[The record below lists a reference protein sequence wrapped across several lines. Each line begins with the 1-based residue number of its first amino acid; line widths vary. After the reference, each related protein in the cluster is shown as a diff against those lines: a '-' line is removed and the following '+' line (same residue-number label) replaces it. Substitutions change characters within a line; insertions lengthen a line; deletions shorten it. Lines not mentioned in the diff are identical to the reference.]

1 MIAEL
6 KGIHTAAETA
16 SGDIDLSVCVKALSN
31 GIETLSTATDIV
43 LNASEKDALSVATP
57 YLNLAAHVISGA
69 FLIKSVVNGMNAGDE
84 LAGSMATLARYHAL
98 SIMPQANASLEQ
110 LRAGASIVFDF
121 PEAQLADL

>member
-1 MIAEL
+1 MGFVEET
-6 KGIHTAAETA
+6 GAAQHYRDA
-16 SGDIDLSVCVKALSN
+16 RIDLSVCVKALSN